1 MCTQVSVSDLS
12 DDSVVKMFGLFSGGS
27 DPTSGQ
33 KEADK
38 IILHSRADDIH
49 ANQLAMHDT

>member
-33 KEADK
+33 KQADIWFHHHVHFVVQK
-38 IILHSRADDIH
+38 PELH
-49 ANQLAMHDT
+49 L